1 MTYARKLKLTDDIT
15 FELGKPLKY
24 NGKRSKG
31 KITAIKI
38 TYPIAKIYVN
48 NLAKP
53 TEIVFLQKGSEIEWI
68 DGDD

>member
-31 KITAIKI
+31 KIT
-38 TYPIAKIYVN
+38 KIYITFP
-48 NLAKP
+48 LARIYVVGNDKP
-53 TEIVFLQKGSEIEWI
+53 VETVFIQKGSDIEWL
-68 DGDD
+68 DND